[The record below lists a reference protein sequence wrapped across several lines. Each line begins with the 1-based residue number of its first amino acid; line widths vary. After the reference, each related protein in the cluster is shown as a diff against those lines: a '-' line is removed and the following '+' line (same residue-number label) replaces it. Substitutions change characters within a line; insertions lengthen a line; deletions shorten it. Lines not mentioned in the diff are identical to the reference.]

1 MPGAEDV
8 ESTSDSAFGNHSRY
22 IIDSVPKSQSMR
34 PIKSYSNNSIWTSY
48 ASIIAVDN
56 REKILRF
63 MHPLRGGNYK
73 PREREESQQL
83 KMIVDRANNILKC
96 SLKSTIFGS

>member
-22 IIDSVPKSQSMR
+22 VIDSVPKSQSMR
-34 PIKSYSNNSIWTSY
+34 LIKSYSNNSIWTSY

-63 MHPLRGGNYK
+63 MHPLRGGNYN
-73 PREREESQQL
+73 PERE
-83 KMIVDRANNILKC
+83 KRANN
-96 SLKSTIFGS
+96 SR